1 MEAPL
6 EAASLAPQLL
16 RENHCPLCGACGH
29 ALRLVLPDK
38 RTGHERAA
46 AGWPLMRC
54 NYCNVLF
61 LAQRP
66 PWSGGAEAAS
76 DRAEDVGDVQAVQA
90 AGGATPQVVVAF
102 GSGLGR
108 ELEAWRSHYPHARLI
123 GLDRDPSCTDALVAR
138 GFEAVQARME
148 DATLA
153 CASLVG
159 QCDVVLCID
168 ALDEADDPRAA
179 LHAARAL
186 LKTGGFLV
194 VRGIDAGGAQ
204 ERRFRS
210 GAWHAYAAPMRAYY
224 YNPFNLARLVGS
236 EGFEKVSVDSLPD
249 ARGWIRSWRAALT
262 LQGCR
267 RPGVVSRRSDL
278 VALVVHAQGP
288 ACGAPRSAHHPHAPS
303 LARACGRPAR
313 GRQCL
318 RSQGGAQARPLA
330 VCPKILTAVAT
341 CDGRCQC

>member
-46 AGWPLMRC
+46 AGWSLMRC

-66 PWSGGAEAAS
+66 PWSGSAEAAS
-76 DRAEDVGDVQAVQA
+76 NRAEDAGDVQAVQA

-102 GSGLGR
+102 GAGLGR

-123 GLDRDPSCTDALVAR
+123 GLDRDPNCTDALAAR

-249 ARGWIRSWRAALT
+249 ARGWIRSWRAALA
-262 LQGCR
+262 LQGADAGVLAWFREDQTLLRWWYTRKDR
-267 RPGVVSRRSDL
+267 RAARQGARTTRMRLVSR
-278 VALVVHAQGP
+278 
-288 ACGAPRSAHHPHAPS
+288 
-303 LARACGRPAR
+303 ARAEDQRVEGNAFAPKAAPKPAR
-313 GRQCL
+313 
-318 RSQGGAQARPLA
+318 
-330 VCPKILTAVAT
+330 
-341 CDGRCQC
+341 